1 MGREGVKLSLH
12 FLLFFTSEFCLS
24 VCLFVWPCLAYERL
38 YVHMLMMLCR
48 SALTK
53 LLCGLYALMLVVFG
67 VVFAVAD
74 SLTVKERQHL
84 YYLEVTN
91 HTVFPTVL
99 KL

>member
-1 MGREGVKLSLH
+1 
-12 FLLFFTSEFCLS
+12 
-24 VCLFVWPCLAYERL
+24 
-38 YVHMLMMLCR
+38 MLCR

-84 YYLEVTN
+84 YYLEVKTAS
-91 HTVFPTVL
+91 FP
-99 KL
+99 K